1 MSRFPLYRESSGLWC
16 RKGIASD
23 TYVMSEQS
31 GYDVLGVSTRDVVL
45 DIGANIGVIAC
56 RALDLGAARVVAVE
70 PHDDNVHVLQLNL
83 GRYDPARYS
92 ILQAAVV
99 GRGHAGG
106 SVILHT
112 PDDNFAMCSLVAH
125 GAPHA
130 RLTGSVIVPAVE
142 FEELVE
148 QYHPTLIKID
158 IEAGEYGFAESLARL
173 PAAVRGLAIEW
184 HNFEPHLADGLF
196 YERYLSAHETLLA
209 NGYCVTC
216 TSGGIIR
223 GEHSAVLHIYAR
235 SHL

>member
-45 DIGANIGVIAC
+45 
-56 RALDLGAARVVAVE
+56 
-70 PHDDNVHVLQLNL
+70 
-83 GRYDPARYS
+83 
-92 ILQAAVV
+92 
-99 GRGHAGG
+99 
-106 SVILHT
+106 
-112 PDDNFAMCSLVAH
+112 
-125 GAPHA
+125 
-130 RLTGSVIVPAVE
+130 
-142 FEELVE
+142 
-148 QYHPTLIKID
+148 D